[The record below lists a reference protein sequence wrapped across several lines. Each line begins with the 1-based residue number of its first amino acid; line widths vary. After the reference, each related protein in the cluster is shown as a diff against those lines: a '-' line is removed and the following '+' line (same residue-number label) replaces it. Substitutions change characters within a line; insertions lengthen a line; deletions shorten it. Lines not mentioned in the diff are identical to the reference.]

1 MNFLPTA
8 CVLYK
13 CMHVYAHAIF
23 GCCRLRASRVCCV
36 AVPVDWCRGMP
47 VVR

>member
-1 MNFLPTA
+1 MNFLPTV
-8 CVLYK
+8 CVLLYK

-23 GCCRLRASRVCCV
+23 IYMVCCV

-47 VVR
+47 VAR